1 MNIPP
6 LSCCRDNKT
15 HQHSSLWR
23 CLCDCHFRESC
34 LWCSFQAECWMEYF
48 FSTCV
53 HSGCVR
59 RQRGWVVLVGKP
71 GIPSA
76 ASGHVLL
83 PVNMDNSGLMAVMH
97 KGQDLSHCMLWE
109 VQFKAF
115 LRHLEIKFLGVSA
128 SELFHMQNSHWLNRA
143 CCTQISG
150 GRFLFCCIF
159 PRDVKETEVNHSYC
173 YDRQVVAC
181 MCGRDSLW
189 GVHLWAVWM
198 PNHWKNKPIKKKG
211 QEFSFLQSLEE
222 GLKKNLLF

>member
-1 MNIPP
+1 MCDLFMNIPP

-15 HQHSSLWR
+15 HQHSSVWR

-34 LWCSFQAECWMEYF
+34 LLCSFQAECWMEYF

-76 ASGHVLL
+76 APGHVLL
-83 PVNMDNSGLMAVMH
+83 PVNVDNSGLMPVMH

-198 PNHWKNKPIKKKG
+198 PNHWKNKPIKKKVRN
-211 QEFSFLQSLEE
+211 FLSF
-222 GLKKNLLF
+222 NP